1 MNPDTQR
8 VFLIVALGMVALMLW
23 TTWQQDYGS
32 RPNPVSPASDPAA
45 PAPTRA
51 RDTVSPGTGDLPE
64 LPPVARSEEAQ
75 AINAQT
81 VAREEIDA
89 RIDVVTDVLTVQI
102 GSRGGVIH
110 SVRLQDYPVAVE
122 RPEEPFVL
130 IDSAS
135 PTAPSI
141 VQGGIV
147 SQESQHAPNH
157 TATYQSPRYSYQL
170 RDGQDELQVSLYW
183 DKGSSL
189 EVEKVFI
196 FRRGSYLVE
205 VLYRIR
211 NRGEQSWRGRVYA
224 QLQRA
229 DIGADR
235 NFLSWLFTQPVY
247 SYTGAVLSSPE
258 ERYIKFDFSDLQERK
273 LARDIRNGWIAYL
286 QHYFIGALLPLDAEQ
301 KYHYYSLVPVS
312 GQYTIGSMT
321 PESRLAPG
329 EATQAG
335 HRIYLGPKI
344 QEDLSALAPK
354 LELTVDYGWLWPIAK
369 FLFFLLSWFY
379 SQTGNWGIAIILLT
393 SLVKL
398 AFYHLSATSYRSM
411 AHMRKLQPRIQGIRD
426 RYGDDK
432 TRMQQAMM
440 NLYREEKF
448 NPFSGCLPI
457 LVQIPV
463 FIALYWVLLESVE
476 LRQAD
481 FMLWL
486 NDLSSR
492 DPYFVLPLLMGITM
506 YIQQRLSPQSPDPMQ
521 RRIMA
526 IFPPVFTVII
536 AFFPSGLVLYWL
548 ANNLLS
554 IAQQWFIMSRIEKGP
569 SVPT

>member
-8 VFLIVALGMVALMLW
+8 VFLIVALGMVVLMLW
-23 TTWQQDYGS
+23 TTWQQDYGPRS
-32 RPNPVSPASDPAA
+32 RPAPSDPAA
-45 PAPTRA
+45 PSPTRPQ
-51 RDTVSPGTGDLPE
+51 DTASPGAGDLPE
-64 LPPVARSEEAQ
+64 LPPTARPGEAQ
-75 AINAQT
+75 AFSAQP
-81 VAREEIDA
+81 AMREETDA
-89 RIDVVTDVLTVQI
+89 RIDVITDVLTAQI

-110 SVRLQDYPVAVE
+110 NVQLQDYPVAVE
-122 RPEEPFVL
+122 RPDEPFVL

-135 PTAPSI
+135 PMAPSQ

-147 SQESQHAPNH
+147 SQESQPAPNH
-157 TATYQSPRYSYQL
+157 TDDYQSPRYSYQL
-170 RDGQDELQVSLYW
+170 RDGQDELLVPLYW
-183 DKGSSL
+183 DKGSGLS
-189 EVEKVFI
+189 VEKVFI

-205 VLYRIR
+205 VLYRIQ
-211 NRGEQSWRGRVYA
+211 NKGEQPWQGRVYA

-229 DIGADR
+229 GTGLDG
-235 NFLSWLFTQPVY
+235 NFLSRLFTQPVY

-258 ERYIKFDFSDLQERK
+258 ERYIKFDFEDLRERK
-273 LARDIRNGWIAYL
+273 LAQDISDGWIAYL
-286 QHYFIGALLPLDAEQ
+286 QHYFIGALLPMDAEQ
-301 KYHYYSLVPVS
+301 KYHYYSLVP
-312 GQYTIGSMT
+312 GNGLYTIGSMT
-321 PESRLAPG
+321 PASRLAPG
-329 EATQAG
+329 ETTQAG
-335 HRIYLGPKI
+335 HRVYLGPKI
-344 QEDLSALAPK
+344 QKDLSALAPK

-379 SQTGNWGIAIILLT
+379 SQTGNWGAAIILLT
-393 SLVKL
+393 ALVKL

-432 TRMQQAMM
+432 ARMQQAMM

-492 DPYFVLPLLMGITM
+492 DPYFVLPLLMGVTM

-526 IFPPVFTVII
+526 MFPPVFTVII

-554 IAQQWFIMSRIEKGP
+554 IAQQWFITSRIEKGQ
-569 SVPT
+569 SAPT